1 MISKLKK
8 MFKNSFIFK
17 QIDKAENKYYQ
28 KKLTN
33 TEFTILCPNCVGGL
47 IYHRLGEKFNSPTID
62 LTINSDDF
70 CSFLEN
76 LEYYVSTDV
85 EYHSTREDGVPIGII
100 RGNETYRDIKI
111 YFTHYKDFDKARD
124 KWNERKLRIKKDNT
138 YAVMYD
144 IGDFNQED
152 YKKAGYLSNENLE
165 KFENFKCNN
174 KVLLTSN
181 PNHKSKYAHY
191 IKPNFNGPYP
201 LVYLNRG
208 ITGLMQYEKEF
219 DFVGFI
225 NKK

>member
-1 MISKLKK
+1 MINKLKK
-8 MFKNSFIFK
+8 IFKNSFIFK
-17 QIDKAENKYYQ
+17 QIDKFENRYYQ

-70 CSFLEN
+70 CNFLEN
-76 LEYYVSTDV
+76 LEYYISKDV
-85 EYHSTREDGVPIGII
+85 EYHSTRDDGVPVGII
-100 RGNETYRDIKI
+100 RGDNIYSDIKI

-124 KWNERKLRIKKDNT
+124 KWNERKLRIKKENT

-144 IGDFNQED
+144 IGDFNQEN
-152 YKKAGYLSNENLE
+152 YEKAGYLSDENLK

-181 PNHKSKYAHY
+181 PNHQSKYAYY
-191 IKPNFNGPYP
+191 IEPNYNGPYP

>member
-1 MISKLKK
+1 MMNKLKK
-8 MFKNSFIFK
+8 IFKNSFIFK
-17 QIDKAENKYYQ
+17 QIDKFENRYYQ

-70 CSFLEN
+70 CNFLEN
-76 LEYYVSTDV
+76 LEYYISKDV
-85 EYHSTREDGVPIGII
+85 EYHSTRDDGVPIGII
-100 RGNETYRDIKI
+100 RGDNIYSDIKI

-124 KWNERKLRIKKDNT
+124 KWNERKLRIKKENT

-152 YKKAGYLSNENLE
+152 YEKAGYLSDENLK

-181 PNHKSKYAHY
+181 PNHKSKYAYY
-191 IKPNFNGPYP
+191 IKPNYNGPYP

>member
-1 MISKLKK
+1 MMNKLKK
-8 MFKNSFIFK
+8 IFKNSFIFK
-17 QIDKAENKYYQ
+17 QIDKFENRYYQ

-70 CSFLEN
+70 CNFLEN
-76 LEYYVSTDV
+76 LEYYISKDV
-85 EYHSTREDGVPIGII
+85 DYHSTRDDGVPVGII
-100 RGNETYRDIKI
+100 RGDNIYSDIKI

-124 KWNERKLRIKKDNT
+124 KWNERKLRIKKENI

-152 YKKAGYLSNENLE
+152 YEKAGYLSDENLK

-181 PNHKSKYAHY
+181 PNHKSKYAYY
-191 IKPNFNGPYP
+191 IKPNYNGPYP